1 VSISHTA
8 ARLVCSPGFDDPEK
22 NRIAGILNTSA
33 IAILI
38 GLCTLILY
46 RIMSG
51 QGRLVLPLVAM
62 CGFALLSILLI
73 RRGLVS
79 QAGCLL
85 PTALLAFLT
94 YMFIIND
101 GIHDTAVLALP
112 AVLVLAGL
120 ALRRKVFLLFTAV
133 TLFAIAAVGYLEI
146 HGALNNSY
154 SDKTTYSDVLDVV
167 VIVGITALTIRLLSD
182 NLLRSLARSTHNEK
196 AMRAQADQLRESEQR
211 YRALFE
217 GANDAI
223 LIMNGDEFIECNEMT
238 LAMFGCDDRGGIVGH
253 SPWEFSPPLQPDE
266 RPSKEKALEILES
279 VRNGTPRR
287 FSWTHRRKDGS
298 LFDADVSLSSVT
310 SGGEMFLQA
319 LVRDVSE
326 RNRAEERIEEQARLL
341 DVARDAIIVRDM
353 DDRLLYF
360 NRAAQELYG
369 WTFEEARSIPA
380 HQLVTDGSR
389 EKFLIEKE
397 AFLENGEWDGELRQR
412 TKDGRELYIQ
422 THWTLVRDKQG
433 RPSARLIINRDITE
447 RRQLEAQFRR
457 AQRLESLGTLAGG
470 IAHDLNNVLAPITM
484 SLELLDRKVTDPNL
498 KRYISSL
505 ESSARR
511 GSDIV
516 KQVLLFARGSERE
529 FAPQQ
534 LRYLVREISSIIQ
547 ETFPRNIELRTNLA
561 KDLTFVHGDATQLHQ
576 VLMNLCVNARD
587 AMPDGGRLTVFAS
600 NLRLSESD
608 AKTLQGG
615 RQGEY
620 VMLSVSDTGTGI
632 SREIQERVFEPFFT
646 TKGPGKGTG
655 LGLSTV
661 YAIVKDHNGFINL
674 YSEAGQGTCFTIY
687 LPAVRQHEETGPG
700 KRSFTAPPGG
710 GELILVVD
718 DEQAVLEIARELLEV
733 HGYNVLTA
741 TNGAEAVSVFRAAPE
756 GLIRLVLTDL
766 NMPGMDALAAI
777 EQIRSIDHDI
787 DVVVAS
793 GVIPDLN
800 PSNTKDPHIQGYLT
814 KPYTSERMLSMIH
827 ELLADGQRSPE
838 AGGGSRSAHQT

>member
-1 VSISHTA
+1 
-8 ARLVCSPGFDDPEK
+8 
-22 NRIAGILNTSA
+22 
-33 IAILI
+33 
-38 GLCTLILY
+38 
-46 RIMSG
+46 
-51 QGRLVLPLVAM
+51 
-62 CGFALLSILLI
+62 
-73 RRGLVS
+73 
-79 QAGCLL
+79 
-85 PTALLAFLT
+85 
-94 YMFIIND
+94 MFVIND

-120 ALRRKVFLLFTAV
+120 VLKRKVFLLFTAV
-133 TLFAIAAVGYLEI
+133 TLCVIAAIGDLEI
-146 HGALNNSY
+146 HGALHNPY
-154 SDKTTYSDVLDVV
+154 SDSTTYSDILDVV

-182 NLLRSLARSTHNEK
+182 NLLTSLDRSTHNEK
-196 AMRAQADQLRESEQR
+196 AIRGQADQLRESEQR

-223 LIMNGDEFIECNEMT
+223 LIMNGEKFIQCNEMT
-238 LAMFGCDDRGGIVGH
+238 LAMFGCDDRAEIVGH

-266 RPSKEKALEILES
+266 RTSKEKALEILET

-287 FSWTHRRKDGS
+287 FSWTHRKKDGS

-310 SGGEMFLQA
+310 SGGEMYLQA

-353 DDRLLYF
+353 NDRLLYF

-369 WTFEEARSIPA
+369 WTFEEARSIPV
-380 HQLVTDGSR
+380 HELVTESSR
-389 EKFLIEKE
+389 EKFLREKE
-397 AFLENGEWDGELRQR
+397 AFLETGEWDGELRQR

-447 RRQLEAQFRR
+447 KRLLESQFRR

-484 SLELLDRKVTDPNL
+484 SLELLDRRVTDPNL
-498 KRYISSL
+498 KKFISSL
-505 ESSARR
+505 ETSARR

-516 KQVLLFARGSERE
+516 KQVLLFARGSEKE

-547 ETFPRNIELRTNLA
+547 ETFPRNIELRTNLS
-561 KDLTFVHGDATQLHQ
+561 KDLTFVQGDATQLHQ

-587 AMPDGGRLTVFAS
+587 AMPDGGKLTVSAS
-600 NLRLSESD
+600 NLRLSETD
-608 AKTLQGG
+608 ANALLGG
-615 RQGEY
+615 RPGEY

-646 TKGPGKGTG
+646 TKVPGKGTG

-661 YAIVKDHNGFINL
+661 YAIVKDHNGFIHLN
-674 YSEAGQGTCFTIY
+674 SEAGKGTCFTIY
-687 LPAVRQHEETGPG
+687 LPAVKQQEGTGPG
-700 KRSFTAPPGG
+700 KQSIAVPPGL

-733 HGYNVLTA
+733 HGYGVITA
-741 TNGAEAVSVFRAAPE
+741 TNGADAVSAFRAAPE

-777 EQIRSIDHDI
+777 EEIRSINHCI
-787 DVVVAS
+787 DVVVAT
-793 GVIPDLN
+793 GVIPDLT
-800 PSNTKDPHIQGYLT
+800 PAKTKDLHIQGYLM
-814 KPYTSERMLSMIH
+814 KPYSGERMLSMIH
-827 ELLADGQRSPE
+827 ELLSDGQDSPPE
-838 AGGGSRSAHQT
+838 ASGEPRPAHRTSTGI